1 MSVHS
6 GAQQPQSEEQKREVP
21 GAQQPQAHGNGEIVT
36 QGIIRCFKAHYCAKS
51 IEHAVDCYEC
61 GTSPSQIYDIDQLD
75 AMRLANKAWNEVD
88 TTTIRNCWH
97 KAGILLDF
105 EMDTFPSQPSL
116 SISSLAH
123 LSDSVPQADAGVLQ
137 VEVLVQSTLDKLEA
151 TGALQHSNRMDLAEL
166 LNPAIEAHDM
176 FDAME
181 KDIFDA
187 VMEAK
192 KV

>member
-1 MSVHS
+1 MPNTLTNIHTENFEPNLTSH
-6 GAQQPQSEEQKREVP
+6 AQP
-21 GAQQPQAHGNGEIVT
+21 ND